1 VHNDTYICIELSGVE
16 VTVKGPVENGQR
28 QGRRA
33 AYGRLCRLAGQSLS
47 DFRDAFRSTGFSKPY
62 WTGVAYIQSSES
74 PQSLLPYH
82 RPLPMHDLTPEA
94 RTRSSD
100 LVTSVAAEIDMETN
114 TEDYGPRDIVG
125 YGRFPPDPQWPGGA
139 KIAISLVR
147 RSRCLDQARD

>member
-1 VHNDTYICIELSGVE
+1 VLGDRVVHNDTYICIELSGVE

-82 RPLPMHDLTPEA
+82 RPLRPRNFSCSRDRHGDQHRGLRTEGYCGLRAIPSRPAMARRSEDCYQLGASKPMFG
-94 RTRSSD
+94 S
-100 LVTSVAAEIDMETN
+100 
-114 TEDYGPRDIVG
+114 GPRLTG
-125 YGRFPPDPQWPGGA
+125 W
-139 KIAISLVR
+139 
-147 RSRCLDQARD
+147 